1 MAVERQAVIVGA
13 GVIGCSIALELRRKG
28 FAVSVLDRNGEAGHG
43 STSASCGIVRR
54 YYSEPGMIAMAHEG
68 AAIWADWAGYL
79 GPIDED
85 LAVFK
90 RPGAL
95 FILPAVDERVRA
107 QVAEMRRLGI
117 KACLLTPEE
126 IGERFPHLDTTSH
139 FPPRP
144 VSDPSFLDPGERT
157 VAGGVYEEDAGYVV
171 SPGVAT
177 SNLRRAGEREG
188 VRFLMNRRVSGVRPS
203 GARLVVETEAHG
215 SLECDAVVNAAGPHS
230 GVVNRMAGVSLPL
243 ETRPLRREV
252 HALQNPLY
260 GQPGGDALPVVA
272 DLDGGVYFRPEA
284 GGRDIIVGSADPEC
298 DEKDF
303 VDDPD
308 AYGERITEA
317 YRERQCLRAMQR
329 FPSVRLGPP
338 RGVAALY
345 DVTVRDWYPI
355 VDRTELPG
363 YYVCIGTSGSSF
375 KTAPVLGRLT
385 AEIVSRCDAG
395 RDTDREPV
403 RFELPRIG
411 ATVDTGFLSRRR
423 GELQTTGTV
432 FA

>member
-1 MAVERQAVIVGA
+1 MDRHAAVIGA
-13 GVIGCSIALELRRKG
+13 GVIGCSIALELRRRG
-28 FAVSVLDRNGEAGHG
+28 FEVSVLDRNGEAGHG

-68 AAIWADWAGYL
+68 AAIWADWASYL

-85 LAVFK
+85 LAMFK
-90 RPGAL
+90 RPGML
-95 FILPAVDERVRA
+95 FILPEIDERVRA
-107 QVAEMRRLGI
+107 LVAEMQRIGI

-126 IGERFPHLDTTSH
+126 IGERFPHLDTTSR

-144 VSDPSFLDPGERT
+144 VSDPSFLEPGGRA
-157 VAGGVYEEDAGYVV
+157 VAGAVYEEDAGYVV

-188 VRFLMNRRVSGVRPS
+188 VRFLMNRRVRGIQPAGPGRF
-203 GARLVVETEAHG
+203 VVEIEAKG

-230 GVVNRMAGVSLPL
+230 SVVNRMAGVSLPL

-252 HALQNPLY
+252 HAQANPLY
-260 GQPGGDALPVVA
+260 GQPGSASLPVVA
-272 DLDGGVYFRPEA
+272 DFDGGVYFRPEA

-298 DEKDF
+298 DTKDF

-308 AYGERITEA
+308 DYGERITDL
-317 YRERQCLRAMQR
+317 YRERQCLRLMQR
-329 FPSVRLGPP
+329 FPGVQLGPP

-385 AEIVSRCDAG
+385 AEIVSRCEAG

-403 RFELPRIG
+403 RFALPRIG
-411 ATVDTGFLSRRR
+411 VTVDTGFLSRRR
-423 GELQTTGTV
+423 GELRTSGTV
-432 FA
+432 FG

>member
-1 MAVERQAVIVGA
+1 LASHAAIVGA
-13 GVIGCSIALELRRKG
+13 GVIGCSIALELRRRG
-28 FAVSVLDRNGEAGHG
+28 FDVSVLDRNGEAGHG

-68 AAIWADWAGYL
+68 AAIWADWASYL

-90 RPGAL
+90 RPGIL
-95 FILPAVDERVRA
+95 FILPEVDERVRA
-107 QVAEMRRLGI
+107 LVAEMRRIGI
-117 KACLLTPEE
+117 KACLLTPDE

-144 VSDPSFLDPGERT
+144 VSDPSFLERGERA
-157 VAGGVYEEDAGYVV
+157 VAGAVYEEDAGYVV

-188 VRFLMNRRVSGVRPS
+188 VRFLMNRRVRGIQPAGPR
-203 GARLVVETEAHG
+203 RFVVEIEAKG
-215 SLECDAVVNAAGPHS
+215 PLECDVVINAAGPHS
-230 GVVNRMAGVSLPL
+230 GGVNRMAGVSLPL

-252 HALQNPLY
+252 HAQANPLY
-260 GQPGGDALPVVA
+260 GQPGGASLPVVA

-298 DEKDF
+298 DTKEF

-308 AYGERITEA
+308 DYGERITDL
-317 YRERQCLRAMQR
+317 YRERQCLRLMQR
-329 FPSVRLGPP
+329 FPGVRLGPP

-385 AEIVSRCDAG
+385 AEIVSRCEEG
-395 RDTDREPV
+395 RDTDRDPV
-403 RFELPRIG
+403 RFALPRIG
-411 ATVDTGFLSRRR
+411 VAVETGFLSRRR
-423 GELQTTGTV
+423 GELQTSGTV
-432 FA
+432 FG